1 MYDYMDFD
9 EFLTFMTYY
18 DVRGMPS
25 GPGGKRLRL
34 YGGGN
39 GVTVVDLYVLIWV
52 WLVDK
57 AVYCTTSG
65 WRQFVRE

>member
-25 GPGGKRLRL
+25 GPGGGKRLRL
-34 YGGGN
+34 SRGGN
-39 GVTVVDLYVLIWV
+39 SATGVAWCGF
-52 WLVDK
+52 K
-57 AVYCTTSG
+57 
-65 WRQFVRE
+65 